1 MLIFR
6 NEDLEKSADSEI
18 RRRRNTMTVEDVK
31 REDHGP
37 ALMLANEAVVRGA
50 LEADVKV
57 VAFYPG
63 SPVSEILDTFGEVLD
78 HFDNY
83 KMQIAANE
91 KVALETVAGASMA
104 GLRSFTSMKSVGM
117 NVASDSM
124 FSIGYVGLNAG
135 CVCLIADDPFAHSSQ
150 SEQDGRYFGEAAYVP
165 MIEPSTAQEA
175 HDMVKWAFE
184 ISEKHRTLV
193 IMRTTTRVNHQRG
206 MVKLGDIQR
215 TPFKKNRWADVKG
228 QYFTVGAVARRLKA
242 ELLKKARAVAEDF
255 EETEFNFVDEGE
267 GDIGVFTGGVCY
279 LYTKEATRN
288 LGVSL
293 PVFKLGTTYPLP
305 EKKIAKFIRSLK
317 TLIVVEELTPYL
329 ETRITA
335 IAKDVNPSLK
345 IVGKKSGHF
354 SEMLEYNVPIVEK
367 VLADVFSTK
376 PSMDYDTVLEKAAK
390 LKEILPE
397 RPPIFC
403 PGCPHRGTLWAF
415 RQALQQLRIRSKIVF
430 NNDIGCYS
438 MAFLPPNE
446 FSDSMLAM
454 GASLGVSAGMEMAL
468 EDKVIAMVGDS
479 TLYHAA
485 LPGIVNL
492 IHHSS
497 NVTLFVLDNSVT
509 AMTGQQFNPNS
520 LYNAG
525 GHPARKINMEKM
537 FQALGADKI
546 VIIDPYE
553 TRASVEPIKE
563 AIQLEGFSVII
574 SRRDCALYGDR
585 EKKRR
590 GEKIIP
596 SENDKETCRE
606 IFACVREFFCPAIIV
621 DESDHKM
628 MIQQDLCDGCLEC
641 RQVCPVDAPRSLE
654 VKR

>member
-1 MLIFR
+1 MDSQSEGEQ
-6 NEDLEKSADSEI
+6 ED
-18 RRRRNTMTVEDVK
+18 MTVEDVK
-31 REDHGP
+31 RKDHGP

-63 SPVSEILDTFGEVLD
+63 SPTSEILDTFGEVLE
-78 HFDNY
+78 HFGDY
-83 KMQIAANE
+83 RMQIAANE

-135 CVCLIADDPFAHSSQ
+135 CVCLIADDPYAHSSQ

-165 MIEPSTAQEA
+165 MIEPSTTQEA
-175 HDMVKWAFE
+175 FDMVKWAFE
-184 ISEKHRTLV
+184 VSERHRTLV

-206 MVKLGDIQR
+206 MVSLGNLDR
-215 TPFKKNRWADVKG
+215 TPFKRKRWADVKG
-228 QYFTVGAVARRLKA
+228 QYFTVGAIARRLKA
-242 ELLKKARAVAEDF
+242 KLLEKTQAVRKDF
-255 EETEFNFVDEGE
+255 EESDFNFIEEAENDV
-267 GDIGVFTGGVCY
+267 GVLTGGVCY
-279 LYTKEATRN
+279 LHTKEAMQN
-288 LGVSL
+288 LDISL
-293 PVFKLGTTYPLP
+293 PVFKLGTVYPLP
-305 EKKIAKFIRSLK
+305 EEKIRNFLKSLK

-329 ETRITA
+329 ETRIAA
-335 IAKDVNPSLK
+335 IAKDVNPSLS
-345 IVGKKSGHF
+345 IVGKKGGHF
-354 SEMLEYNVPIVEK
+354 PEMLEYNVPIVEK
-367 VLADVFSTK
+367 VIADVLSSV
-376 PSMDYDTVLEKAAK
+376 PSMDYDAVLERAAR

-415 RQALQQLRIRSKIVF
+415 RQALQQLRIRNKIVF

-454 GASLGVSAGMEMAL
+454 GASVGVSAGMEIAL
-468 EDKVIAMVGDS
+468 EDKIIAMVGDS

-492 IHHSS
+492 VHHNS

-520 LYNAG
+520 PFNAG
-525 GHPARKINMEKM
+525 GQPARKIDMEKM
-537 FQALGADKI
+537 FRALGADK
-546 VIIDPYE
+546 VVVIDPYE
-553 TRASVEPIKE
+553 TRDSIEPIKE
-563 AIQLEGFSVII
+563 AIQSEGFSVII

-585 EKKRR
+585 EKKKR
-590 GEKIIP
+590 GEKIVP
-596 SENDKETCRE
+596 SENDKETCRQ
-606 IFACVREFFCPAIIV
+606 IFACVREFHCPAIIL
-621 DESDHKM
+621 DETDHKM

-641 RQVCPVDAPRSLE
+641 RQVCPADAPRS
-654 VKR
+654 VGV

>member
-1 MLIFR
+1 
-6 NEDLEKSADSEI
+6 
-18 RRRRNTMTVEDVK
+18 MTVEDVK
-31 REDHGP
+31 RTDSGP

-50 LEADVKV
+50 LESDVKI

-63 SPVSEILDTFGEVLD
+63 SPTSEILDTFSEVME
-78 HFDNY
+78 HFGDY
-83 KMQIAANE
+83 KMHIAANE

-104 GLRSFTSMKSVGM
+104 GMRSFTSMKSVGM

-124 FSIGYVGLNAG
+124 FSIGYTGLNAG
-135 CVCLIADDPFAHSSQ
+135 CVCLIADDPYAHSSQ

-175 HDMVKWAFE
+175 LDMTKWAFE
-184 ISEKHRTLV
+184 VSEKHKTLV

-206 MVKLGDIQR
+206 MVKLGKLDR
-215 TPFKKNRWADVKG
+215 SPFKKNKWADVKG
-228 QYFTVGAVARRLKA
+228 QYFTVGSVARELKA
-242 ELLKKARAVAEDF
+242 KLLEKTEAIKADF
-255 EETEFNFVDEGE
+255 EKTEFNSVIPGS
-267 GDIGVFTGGVCY
+267 GSVGILTAGVCF
-279 LYTKEATRN
+279 LHVKEALQN
-288 LGVSL
+288 LNLNL
-293 PVFKLGTTYPLP
+293 PIFKLGTLFPLP
-305 EKKIAKFIRSLK
+305 EKKLSEFIKPLS

-329 ETRITA
+329 ETRIA
-335 IAKDVNPSLK
+335 SLAQRMNHNLN

-367 VLADVFSTK
+367 VLAEVTDK
-376 PSMDYDTVLEKAAK
+376 KISMDYDAVLKKAEK
-390 LKEILPE
+390 LKEMLPA

-415 RQALQQLRIRSKIVF
+415 RQALQRLRIRDKIVF

-454 GASLGVSAGMEMAL
+454 GASLGLSAGMDMAL

-492 IHHSS
+492 IHHNS

-520 LYNAG
+520 AFNAG
-525 GHPARKINMEKM
+525 GMPARKINMEKM
-537 FQALGADKI
+537 FEALGADKI

-553 TRASVEPIKE
+553 TRDCINTIKE
-563 AIQLEGFSVII
+563 AIESDGFSVII
-574 SRRDCALYGDR
+574 SRRECALYGDR
-585 EKKRR
+585 EKKKR

-596 SENDKETCRE
+596 SENVKETCRS
-606 IFACVREFFCPAIIV
+606 IYACVKEFYCPAITI
-621 DESDHKM
+621 DATDGKM
-628 MIQQDLCDGCLEC
+628 IIQQDLCDGCLEC
-641 RQVCPVDAPRSLE
+641 RQVCPVDAPRHME

>member
-1 MLIFR
+1 
-6 NEDLEKSADSEI
+6 
-18 RRRRNTMTVEDVK
+18 MTVEDVK
-31 REDHGP
+31 RKDNGP

-63 SPVSEILDTFGEVLD
+63 SPTSEILDTFGEVLE
-78 HFDNY
+78 HFGDY
-83 KMQIAANE
+83 RMQIAANE
-91 KVALETVAGASMA
+91 KVALETAAGASMA
-104 GLRSFTSMKSVGM
+104 GLRSFSSMKSVGM

-165 MIEPSTAQEA
+165 MVEPSTAQEA
-175 HDMVKWAFE
+175 LDMVKWAFE

-193 IMRTTTRVNHQRG
+193 IMRTTIRVNHQRG
-206 MVKLGDIQR
+206 MVRLGDLNR
-215 TPFKKNRWADVKG
+215 SPFKKNKWADVKG
-228 QYFTVGAVARRLKA
+228 QYFTVGAIARKLKA
-242 ELLKKARAVAEDF
+242 ELLEKTRAIRKDF
-255 EETEFNFVDEGE
+255 EESDFNFVDEGD
-267 GDIGVFTGGVCY
+267 GDVGILTGGVCY
-279 LYTKEATRN
+279 LHVKEGMQN
-288 LGVSL
+288 LDVSL
-293 PVFKLGTTYPLP
+293 PLFKLGTVYPLP
-305 EKKIAKFIRSLK
+305 EKKIAEFLKPLK

-335 IAKDVNPSLK
+335 IAKEANPSLR

-354 SEMLEYNVPIVEK
+354 PEMLEYNVPIVEK
-367 VLADVFSTK
+367 VIADVLSSV
-376 PSMDYDTVLEKAAK
+376 PSMDYDAVLERAAR

-415 RQALQQLRIRSKIVF
+415 RQALKQLRIRSKIVF

-454 GASLGVSAGMEMAL
+454 GASVGISAGMEMAL

-492 IHHSS
+492 IHHNSD
-497 NVTLFVLDNSVT
+497 VTLFVLDNSVT

-520 LYNAG
+520 PFNAG
-525 GHPARKINMEKM
+525 GQPARKINMEKM
-537 FQALGADKI
+537 FQAMGADKV

-553 TRASVEPIKE
+553 TRDSIEPIKE
-563 AIQLEGFSVII
+563 AIQSEGFSVII

-585 EKKRR
+585 EKKKR
-590 GEKIIP
+590 GERIVP
-596 SENDKETCRE
+596 SENDKETCIE
-606 IFACVREFFCPAIIV
+606 IFACVREFYCPAIIV
-621 DESDHKM
+621 DENDHKM

-641 RQVCPVDAPRSLE
+641 RRVCPVDAPRSVE
-654 VKR
+654 VER

>member
-1 MLIFR
+1 
-6 NEDLEKSADSEI
+6 
-18 RRRRNTMTVEDVK
+18 MTVEDVK
-31 REDHGP
+31 RTDTGT

-50 LEADVKV
+50 LEADVKI

-63 SPVSEILDTFGEVLD
+63 SPTSEILDTFSEVID
-78 HFDNY
+78 HFGDY
-83 KMQIAANE
+83 KMHISANE
-91 KVALETVAGASMA
+91 KVALETVAGASM
-104 GLRSFTSMKSVGM
+104 GGQRSFASMKSVGM

-124 FSIGYVGLNAG
+124 YSIGYTGLNAG
-135 CVCLIADDPFAHSSQ
+135 CVALIADDPHAHSSQ
-150 SEQDGRYFGEAAYVP
+150 SEQDGRYFGETAYVP
-165 MIEPSTAQEA
+165 MLEPATAQEA
-175 HDMVKWAFE
+175 LDMTKWAFE
-184 ISEKHRTLV
+184 VSEKHKTLV

-206 MVKLGDIQR
+206 MVKLGELNR
-215 TPFKKNRWADVKG
+215 TPFKKNKWQDVKG
-228 QYFTVGAVARRLKA
+228 QYFTVGSVARALKA
-242 ELLKKARAVAEDF
+242 KMLVRTKAVQKDF
-255 EETEFNFVDEGE
+255 EKSKFNKVVPGS
-267 GDIGVFTGGVCY
+267 GNVGILTAGVCF
-279 LYTKEATRN
+279 LHVQEAMQN
-288 LGVSL
+288 LGVQL
-293 PVFKLGTTYPLP
+293 PVFKLGTLFPLP
-305 EKKIAKFIRSLK
+305 EKKLADFVKSLS

-329 ETRITA
+329 ENHVAA
-335 IAKDVNPSLK
+335 IAQTANPSLN
-345 IVGKKSGHF
+345 IIGKRTGHF
-354 SEMLEYNVPIVEK
+354 SEMLEYNVPIVER
-367 VLADVFSTK
+367 VLATVLDKK
-376 PSMDYDTVLEKAAK
+376 PSLDYDAILKRAEK
-390 LKEILPE
+390 LKGILPD

-415 RQALQQLRIRSKIVF
+415 RQALQRLRIRDKIVF

-492 IHHSS
+492 IHHGS

-509 AMTGQQFNPNS
+509 AMTGQQYNPNS
-520 LYNAG
+520 PFGAG

-537 FQALGADKI
+537 FEALGADS
-546 VIIDPYE
+546 VTIIDPYE
-553 TRASVEPIKE
+553 TRDCINPIKDAIE
-563 AIQLEGFSVII
+563 AKGFNVII

-585 EKKRR
+585 LKKQA

-596 SENDKETCRE
+596 SENVKDTCRSVYS
-606 IFACVREFFCPAIIV
+606 CVREFYCPAIVI

-641 RQVCPVDAPRSLE
+641 RQACPVDSPRHVE
-654 VKR
+654 AKQ

>member
-1 MLIFR
+1 
-6 NEDLEKSADSEI
+6 
-18 RRRRNTMTVEDVK
+18 MTVEDVK
-31 REDHGP
+31 RTDSGP

-50 LEADVKV
+50 LESDVKI

-63 SPVSEILDTFGEVLD
+63 SPTSEILDTFGEVME
-78 HFDNY
+78 HFGDY
-83 KMQIAANE
+83 KMHISVNE
-91 KVALETVAGASMA
+91 KVALETIAGASMA
-104 GLRSFTSMKSVGM
+104 GMRSFTSMKSVGM

-124 FSIGYVGLNAG
+124 FSIGYTGLKAG
-135 CVCLIADDPFAHSSQ
+135 SVCLIADDPHAHSSQ

-165 MIEPSTAQEA
+165 MLEPATAQEA
-175 HDMVKWAFE
+175 LDMTKWAFE
-184 ISEKHRTLV
+184 VSEKHQTLV
-193 IMRTTTRVNHQRG
+193 IIRTTTRVNHQRG
-206 MVKLGDIQR
+206 MVDLGKLDR

-228 QYFTVGAVARRLKA
+228 QYFTVGPVARALKA
-242 ELLKKARAVAEDF
+242 KLLEKTAAITKDF
-255 EETEFNFVDEGE
+255 EKTDFNKVVPG
-267 GDIGVFTGGVCY
+267 GGNVGILTAGVCY
-279 LYTKEATRN
+279 LHVMEGMQN
-288 LGVSL
+288 LEIDL
-293 PVFKLGTTYPLP
+293 PVFKLGTLFPLP
-305 EKKIAKFIRSLK
+305 EKKLTEFIKSLS

-329 ETRITA
+329 ETRIAALAQT
-335 IAKDVNPSLK
+335 VNPSLN
-345 IVGKKSGHF
+345 IVGKRSGHF

-367 VLADVFSTK
+367 VLAEITDK
-376 PSMDYDTVLEKAAK
+376 KISMDYDAILKKAEK

-415 RQALQQLRIRSKIVF
+415 RQALQQLKIRDNIVF

-454 GASLGVSAGMEMAL
+454 GASLGISAGMEMAL

-492 IHHSS
+492 IHHNS

-520 LYNAG
+520 PFDAG
-525 GHPARKINMEKM
+525 GTPARKINMEKM
-537 FQALGADKI
+537 FEALGADKI
-546 VIIDPYE
+546 VIMDPYE
-553 TRASVEPIKE
+553 TRDCIDTIKE
-563 AIQLEGFSVII
+563 AIESDGFSVII

-585 EKKRR
+585 EKKKR

-596 SENDKETCRE
+596 SENVKDTCRG
-606 IFACVREFFCPAIIV
+606 IYACVKEFYCPAITV
-621 DESDHKM
+621 DESDAKM
-628 MIQQDLCDGCLEC
+628 VIQRDLCDGCLEC
-641 RQVCPVDAPRSLE
+641 RQVCPVDAPRHME